1 MRAQL
6 KFAKLHL
13 NKQKVF
19 WNNVLQT
26 DDTKLEVI
34 GQGWIGTKISALVL
48 EWRQMKGASFPAP
61 GPEARAGIEVVVS
74 ASIYQSILESMI
86 GPSV

>member
-48 EWRQMKGASFPAP
+48 
-61 GPEARAGIEVVVS
+61 
-74 ASIYQSILESMI
+74 
-86 GPSV
+86 